1 MRSWSSKARA
11 FRSNTSLTRSNPK
24 PRRAA
29 AGRDRFGP
37 RLGHCHARNRCGF
50 RSAVLSGRP
59 RDMAGPA
66 ASAAAAIATTRGR
79 PRGSSRR
86 RGSGCWGEREGQEN
100 RVGEPERGR
109 SRSNAPRIQR
119 SQHAEVLIMLTASE
133 DQEARDIGLKLRR
146 ALAAAVEAVTGR
158 AGLDPHVVK
167 AVVTNEALY
176 LAARA
181 HESGRESFLRM
192 ARTALRAVRS
202 AAS

>member
-1 MRSWSSKARA
+1 
-11 FRSNTSLTRSNPK
+11 
-24 PRRAA
+24 
-29 AGRDRFGP
+29 
-37 RLGHCHARNRCGF
+37 
-50 RSAVLSGRP
+50 
-59 RDMAGPA
+59 
-66 ASAAAAIATTRGR
+66 
-79 PRGSSRR
+79 
-86 RGSGCWGEREGQEN
+86 
-100 RVGEPERGR
+100 
-109 SRSNAPRIQR
+109 
-119 SQHAEVLIMLTASE
+119 MLTASE

-176 LAARA
+176 LAALA